1 MSASTAQIDR
11 EGPATVATAIT
22 ARPTSAT
29 ARRPKHRAAPDVNR
43 RRWWVL
49 GVAALAQLIVVL
61 DATIVNIA
69 LPTAQAALGFSNDNR
84 QWLITGYAL
93 AFGALLLIG
102 GRLSDLFG
110 RRLMFVIGLV
120 GFAAASALGG
130 AAGSFEVLLTARGL
144 QGVFGAL
151 IAPAA
156 LSLLTVTFTDAK
168 ERARAFAVFGA
179 VAGSGGAIGLILG
192 GALTEY
198 ASWRWCMF
206 VNVPLAALAV
216 LGATVLL
223 TKQARSTVKPGFDL
237 PGSVIIVLGLVSLVY
252 GLAQAETAGWTSAST
267 LGFTIAGV
275 VLIGVFGVVETR
287 VAHPL
292 LPMRILRDRTRG
304 GAYAAVAVIGAGMFA
319 VFLFLTYYMSATL
332 QFTPL
337 QTGFAFL
344 PMIAGIMVSVQ
355 VTPIF
360 VSRIGAKIP
369 VTVGMLVAAAGM
381 LYLTRLTLDSTYA
394 AHILPGLVV
403 MGLGIGAVMGTA
415 FGAATLG
422 VDPADAGVASAVV
435 NTVQQIGGSVGTAV
449 LSAVSAA
456 AATAY
461 LTENGADAAAAAQAA
476 MDSYL
481 AAFWW
486 AAGIF
491 VLGAVVCGTLL
502 RHGAV
507 AVDPNAPQVIA
518 H

>member
-1 MSASTAQIDR
+1 MSTETAQLDR
-11 EGPATVATAIT
+11 DGAAATVGSPRDAEIAATA
-22 ARPTSAT
+22 
-29 ARRPKHRAAPDVNR
+29 HR

-49 GVAALAQLIVVL
+49 GVAGLAQLIVVL

-69 LPTAQAALGFSNDNR
+69 LPTAQASLGFSNDNR

-110 RRLMFVIGLV
+110 RRLMFTIGLL
-120 GFAAASALGG
+120 GFGAASALGG
-130 AAGSFEVLLTARGL
+130 AAASFEVLLAARAL

-216 LGATVLL
+216 VGAAVLL
-223 TKQARSTVKPGFDL
+223 PRQVKAAVTQSFDVL
-237 PGSVIIVLGLVSLVY
+237 GSIVIVLGLVSLVY
-252 GLAQAETAGWTSAST
+252 GLAQAETEGFASPIT
-267 LGFTIAGV
+267 LGFTAAGV
-275 VLIGVFGVVETR
+275 VLIGIFGLVETR

-292 LPMRILRDRTRG
+292 LPVRILADRTRG

-332 QFTPL
+332 AFTPL

-344 PMIAGIMVSVQ
+344 PMIGGIMISVQ
-355 VTPIF
+355 LTPAV
-360 VSRIGAKIP
+360 VSRIGAKVP
-369 VTVGMLVAAAGM
+369 VTIGMLVAAAGM
-381 LYLTRLTLDSTYA
+381 LYLTRLDLTSSYVTD
-394 AHILPGLVV
+394 ILPGLIV

-422 VDPADAGVASAVV
+422 VNAADAGVASAVV

-456 AATAY
+456 AATSY
-461 LTENGADAAAAAQAA
+461 LSANGTTPATAAQAA
-476 MDSYL
+476 MDSYTT
-481 AAFWW
+481 AFWW

-491 VLGAVVCGTLL
+491 TLGAVVCGLLL

-507 AVDPNAPQVIA
+507 AVDPDAPKVVA